1 MACTSPTPAVELGA
15 AERRKAA
22 FASFIGSTVEYYDFL
37 LYTVAAALVF
47 PHVFFPE
54 LAPGVGTIASFGT
67 LAAGYFARPVGAVV
81 CGHFGDRLGRKGLL
95 VLTMMLMGVGSVLM
109 GVLPTYGAIGMAA
122 PVLLVVLRIVQGFA
136 SGGEWGGSVLIAT
149 EASPRRKG
157 LFGGFTQAGGPAGSL
172 LATVFMTL
180 MSHLPGDQF
189 VTWGWRVPFLAS
201 AVLVIVGVVVRLRLP
216 ETPEFTRA
224 RATHRT
230 VDAPLATVLTKY
242 PRVLILAILA
252 GLSGLL
258 VQGLMATYMLSYAQ
272 GIGYSTSSSLDIK
285 ILMTV
290 GNLVGILFFA
300 WLSDIVGKRRMLMTG
315 TVLLLIVPFPFFAVV
330 NAGSTLGYAVAMTAM
345 YTVVHPLVYAP
356 LAGLFSEI
364 FPANVRYTGTA
375 LTYQMSSVIG
385 SGLGPLA
392 ASALLAAAGGGT
404 HSQYIALMMTAVAL
418 VTMVGVLA
426 TRRTGVTGPAGVPDD
441 AQDPVG
447 ADLA

>member
-1 MACTSPTPAVELGA
+1 MAPTSPTSSVEAGTTD
-15 AERRKAA
+15 RRNAA

-37 LYTVAAALVF
+37 LYTVGAALVF
-47 PHVFFPE
+47 PHVFFPD

-67 LAAGYFARPVGAVV
+67 LAAGYFARPIGAVV

-109 GVLPTYGAIGMAA
+109 GLLPSYDSIGVAA

-149 EASPRRKG
+149 EAAPGRRG

-180 MSHLPGDQF
+180 MSHLPDDQF
-189 VTWGWRVPFLAS
+189 LRWGWRVPFWCS
-201 AVLVIVGVVVRLRLP
+201 ALLVIVGLVVRLRLR
-216 ETPEFTRA
+216 ETPEFARA

-242 PRVLILAILA
+242 PRTLILAVLA
-252 GLSGLL
+252 GLAGLM
-258 VQGLMATYMLSYAQ
+258 VQGLMATYMLSYAK
-272 GIGYSTSSSLDIK
+272 GIGYATSSALDIK
-285 ILMTV
+285 IVMTV

-300 WLSDIVGKRRMLMTG
+300 WLSDIVGKRRMLLAG

-330 NAGSTLGYAVAMTAM
+330 NAGNTLGYGAVMTVM
-345 YTVVHPLVYAP
+345 YTIVHPLVYAP

-375 LTYQMSSVIG
+375 LTYQLSSVLG

-392 ASALLAAAGGGT
+392 ASALLAAGGGGT
-404 HSQYIALMMTAVAL
+404 HSEYIALMMTGVAL
-418 VTMVGVLA
+418 VTMVGLLA
-426 TRRTGVTGPAGVPDD
+426 SRRAAAAVA
-441 AQDPVG
+441 PVG
-447 ADLA
+447 AAAEA